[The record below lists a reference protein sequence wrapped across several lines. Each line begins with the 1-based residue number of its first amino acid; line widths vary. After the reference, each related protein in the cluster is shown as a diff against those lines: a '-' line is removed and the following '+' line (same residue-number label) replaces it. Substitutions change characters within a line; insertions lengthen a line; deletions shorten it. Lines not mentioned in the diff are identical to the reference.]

1 MADQWAELLVNA
13 PDRRTAETFAV
24 RLAELLPTLEVLMGT
39 GPDVPVSAPAPPRYV
54 VWALVRDVGGTPAP
68 RAGTRAAGGRAV
80 AQIHCT
86 AEAGPGGRGGGL
98 DRVVPR

>member
-54 VWALVRDVGGTPAP
+54 VWALVRDVGGTPA
-68 RAGTRAAGGRAV
+68 TRAATRAAV
-80 AQIHCT
+80 DRALAELDVT
-86 AEAGPGGRGGGL
+86 LDAGPAAEAL
-98 DRVVPR
+98 DMTVVFLA